1 MRILPIITLNKIK
14 KVLNN
19 VKELVK
25 PSEYKLI
32 NFQLVDSWEISYPLY
47 NLPSTDIID
56 VLYQGSGADGRLG
69 IGGGGGAF
77 CHVRIRNPHLLSSI
91 YYFHF
96 YDDFRINK
104 RDGSYVKLLSWR
116 NPTYYDQGARI
127 DLIYEDETGFLIN
140 FPYVELKNIVDGG
153 NGAPSNNNGG
163 SVSTVIELLDRT
175 IYIFSKGGNFI
186 PGAGGGG
193 GAAVLGEGN
202 GGLYGGGG
210 SGHAKGAPG
219 CLIIY
224 HYRKIG
230 G

>member
-14 KVLNN
+14 KVLTKI
-19 VKELVK
+19 KELVK

-32 NFQLVDSWEISYPLY
+32 NFQLVNSYQISYPLY
-47 NLPSTDIID
+47 NLPPTDIID
-56 VLYQGSGADGRLG
+56 VLFQSSGANGRNGL
-69 IGGGGGAF
+69 GGGGGAF
-77 CHVRIRNPHLLSSI
+77 CHIRIRNPHLYSSV
-91 YYFHF
+91 YYYQF

-104 RDGSYVKLLSWR
+104 MNGSYVRFSAFRLFSDSFR
-116 NPTYYDQGARI
+116 GAYI
-127 DLIYEDETGFLIN
+127 ALNMNETDFLTN
-140 FPYVELKNIVDGG
+140 FPYIELKNVVKGGDG
-153 NGAPSNNNGG
+153 ASSNNNGE
-163 SVSTVIELLDRT
+163 SVSTTIELLDRT

-186 PGAGGGG
+186 SGAGGGG

-210 SGHAKGAPG
+210 SGYGNGAPG